1 MAGEAPA
8 RLTPEQL
15 HVLEV
20 NFCRGNRHP
29 DPATL
34 CLVAAEAGLS
44 EQRTLATYSP
54 RLGFPC
60 HYGKSNQPPQH
71 LCQSLG
77 QTEDT
82 HANAQ
87 TSQLLY
93 QPGPTNPSKGM
104 VQAAPSRVEEVR
116 RAPFRVRLR
125 HRLRQT
131 APLPTL

>member
-44 EQRTLATYSP
+44 EQRTLEWFKQ
-54 RLGFPC
+54 RLAEWR
-60 HYGKSNQPPQH
+60 KSEG
-71 LCQSLG
+71 L
-77 QTEDT
+77 
-82 HANAQ
+82 
-87 TSQLLY
+87 
-93 QPGPTNPSKGM
+93 PSECGS
-104 VQAAPSRVEEVR
+104 V
-116 RAPFRVRLR
+116 
-125 HRLRQT
+125 T
-131 APLPTL
+131 D